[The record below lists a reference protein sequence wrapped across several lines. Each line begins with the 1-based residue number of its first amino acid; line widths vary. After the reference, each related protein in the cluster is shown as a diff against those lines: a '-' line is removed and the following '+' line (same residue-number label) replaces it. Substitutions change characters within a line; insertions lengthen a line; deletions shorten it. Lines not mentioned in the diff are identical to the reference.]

1 MGHSFKN
8 FTLPSIYDC
17 HVQCFDEKCK
27 CQAFQ
32 ISGDRC
38 ELLDED
44 RFSTPDELIYTPG
57 YAYFDMSR
65 EYIHQ
70 VRVTNIT
77 HIQNKFLVSF
87 FFFFAPRL
95 VVVVLIL

>member
-1 MGHSFKN
+1 MK
-8 FTLPSIYDC
+8 ID
-17 HVQCFDEKCK
+17 
-27 CQAFQ
+27 FQ
-32 ISGDRC
+32 LS
-38 ELLDED
+38 
-44 RFSTPDELIYTPG
+44 PDELIHTPG

-87 FFFFAPRL
+87 FFLFFARRL